1 MAIRDIWKVKVG
13 SYIFEAFDIKRP
25 HVIADTIERAGNPAG
40 LDKSVGLVVGKK
52 HVEFGFSTYLK
63 HLGTEGSVPTITDL
77 LKAAGFKLTEQDTDN
92 DSINDTFVYAPVA
105 LSDAQVDV
113 DVEMQADTGYHIAIN
128 DAVVKALKITAKI
141 GEPITVE
148 IDFQG
153 VLLSED
159 TTTQITGNYDTKDP
173 FVAKNLVLGSEVPTS
188 FENFSLEISNDI
200 AERID
205 PTSDNGI
212 TGFIITGQEITG
224 SIDPEA
230 LIKSAGDQ
238 LSNFTIQAGSS
249 TDMFKIEGVNVV
261 IKDREFAER
270 NGLLIVNLPLAF
282 YPSAAGQNDALT
294 ITFKKVS

>member
-1 MAIRDIWKVKVG
+1 MAIRDIWKIKIG
-13 SYIFEAFDIKRP
+13 TYIFEAFDIKRP
-25 HVIADTIERAGNPAG
+25 HVIADTIDRAGNPAG

-52 HVEFGFSTYLK
+52 HVEAGFTTYAK
-63 HLGTEGSVPTITDL
+63 HLGSEGSLPTITDII
-77 LKAAGFKLTEQDTDN
+77 KAAGFKLTEQDSDN
-92 DSINDTFVYAPVA
+92 DGTNDTFIYTPAG
-105 LSDAQVDV
+105 LSDTQTFLDI
-113 DVEMQADTGYHIAIN
+113 EMQADTGYYAHIDN
-128 DAVVKALKITAKI
+128 VVVKYLKITAKI

-153 VLLSED
+153 VLVSED

-173 FVAKNLVLGSEVPTS
+173 FVAKSLTLGAGVPTS

-205 PTSDNGI
+205 PTSADGI
-212 TGFIITGQEITG
+212 TGYIITGQEITG

-230 LIKSAGDQ
+230 LIKNAGDQ
-238 LSNFTIQAGSS
+238 LSNFTIQAGSAN
-249 TDMFKIEGVNVV
+249 DMFEVEGANVV
-261 IKDREFAER
+261 VKDREFAER
-270 NGLLIVNLPLAF
+270 NGLLISNLPLAF